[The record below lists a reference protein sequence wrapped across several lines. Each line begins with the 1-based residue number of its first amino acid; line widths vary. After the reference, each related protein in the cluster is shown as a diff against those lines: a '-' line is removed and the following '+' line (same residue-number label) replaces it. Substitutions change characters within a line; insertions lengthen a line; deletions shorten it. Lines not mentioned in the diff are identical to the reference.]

1 MFRTILTLIL
11 AIGFASTTTSAQADE
26 RKHHPHAA
34 TLWWVIFNN
43 PDACTANPGAVEQ
56 CGTVD
61 VFGSAFL
68 ESVAA
73 GSPNP
78 GLIQMNADAQ
88 IGVLYATGATT
99 DARNGRIRL
108 TASIYRTG
116 GEPLQLMGD
125 QVIDP
130 MQTGNGFWNTD
141 AEIHLVVRDH
151 GRVKREGLTA
161 QITNFLEPYCS
172 DPLLMFEGGR
182 NRCQD
187 IQAAV
192 YAPGETGQDAVY
204 RLDNG
209 QFISNA
215 SALLFRQ
222 GDAVQAVVETRIRD
236 RRRPRSHH

>member
-1 MFRTILTLIL
+1 MMRTILTFAL
-11 AIGFASTTTSAQADE
+11 AIGMVGIATTALADE
-26 RKHHPHAA
+26 RRHHPHAA

-43 PDACTANPGAVEQ
+43 PDACIANPGAAEQ

-61 VFGSAFL
+61 VFGAAFL

-78 GLIQMNADAQ
+78 ALIQINADAQ
-88 IGVLYATGATT
+88 VGVLYATGSTT

-108 TASIYRTG
+108 AASIYRTTA
-116 GEPLQLMGD
+116 EPLQLMGN

-130 MQTGNGFWNTD
+130 MQTGNGFWSID

-151 GRVKREGLTA
+151 GRVRRDGLIA
-161 QITNFLEPYCS
+161 QVTNFLEPYCS

-187 IQAAV
+187 IQAAIF
-192 YAPGETGQDAVY
+192 APGETGQDGMY

-209 QFISNA
+209 LFLSNS
-215 SALLFRQ
+215 SAHLFRQ
-222 GDAVQAVVETRIRD
+222 GDAVQAIVETKIRD
-236 RRRPRSHH
+236 RKKHQR